1 MMRFMKTKGSIFL
14 DTNILVYMS
23 DVRSTYFEDVIKFF
37 QEYLENDFWISRQV
51 LREYAVVMTRN
62 NNNKSLMKAEE
73 VVKEIKYLNDNFY
86 VADEYSDVT
95 DILLHLIKKYQL
107 QGKRIHDANIVA
119 TMVSN
124 QIENL
129 YTLNIKDF
137 KSFDEINL
145 IKI

>member
-1 MMRFMKTKGSIFL
+1 MKTKGSIFL